1 MSELVPADYRD
12 APRHG
17 TRPVPAAGSQR
28 AAPGPVTVVLG
39 TSAAVRAVGVVA
51 YLLAGDHSLSG
62 TRLALT
68 AAAALV
74 VVLATAAAAAGS
86 AARAADRRAQGRL
99 MALRAAS
106 AGGQAD
112 LRVLAEK
119 VRHGERLALSD
130 PGPAPAADGDPVT
143 LLAHDLQRERH
154 AAQLALVRATAAGE
168 AGTGSRADSRVEVF
182 VNMAR
187 RMQSILHREIQA
199 LDQIESQ
206 VEEPDLL
213 KGLFTIDHFATRMRR
228 YTESLAVLGG
238 AVSRRHWSRPVPVH
252 EVLRAAIAEVE
263 HYARVKIVPPVP
275 GTLEP
280 RAVADVIHL
289 IAELIDNA
297 TKFSPPSARV
307 LLRAGEVAAGLA
319 IDVEDRGLGMDPAE
333 QQKMNGVLADSGG
346 FEISELLSDGRI
358 GLFVV
363 SALARRHGIVV
374 QLQRNIFGGTQA
386 VVVLPPGLVG
396 AGSQLRGASLA
407 QSPAGPAAPRE
418 SAPAEPGG
426 AGGQAVPHQLPVRV
440 PAGTHPA
447 AIPNGAGHRPA
458 AGSPPAP
465 PRAADAPVPPQEGG
479 SERPSLPRRGT
490 GSHLAP
496 QLRNGP
502 GAAPDEPAAGHTPG
516 LMAAFQG
523 GFKRSEEEEETD
535 NPDRG

>member
-1 MSELVPADYRD
+1 MSELVPADHRD

-17 TRPVPAAGSQR
+17 TRPVPAAGSLQ
-28 AAPGPVTVVLG
+28 AAPGPVTVLLG
-39 TSAAVRAVGVVA
+39 TSAAVLALGVVA
-51 YLLAGDHSLSG
+51 YLLAGDHSLGG

-68 AAAALV
+68 AAAGLV

-106 AGGQAD
+106 AGSRAD
-112 LRVLAEK
+112 LQVLAEK
-119 VRHGERLALSD
+119 VRHGERPALRD

-154 AAQLALVRATAAGE
+154 VAQLALVQATAAGP
-168 AGTGSRADSRVEVF
+168 AGRADNRVEVF

-346 FEISELLSDGRI
+346 FEISELLGDGRI

-386 VVVLPPGLVG
+386 VVVLPPRLVG
-396 AGSQLRGASLA
+396 AGSALRGASLA
-407 QSPAGPAAPRE
+407 QSPAGPAASRE
-418 SAPAEPGG
+418 SAPAEPAG
-426 AGGQAVPHQLPVRV
+426 AGGEPVTPQLPVRA

-447 AIPNGAGHRPA
+447 AIPDGAGHRPA
-458 AGSPPAP
+458 AGPPAAP
-465 PRAADAPVPPQEGG
+465 PRAADAPVPPQEDG
-479 SERPSLPRRGT
+479 SERPSLPRCGT

-496 QLRNGP
+496 QLRSGP
-502 GAAPDEPAAGHTPG
+502 GTAPDEPAAGHTPG

-523 GFKRSEEEEETD
+523 GFKRSEEEEEETG
-535 NPDRG
+535 NPDRD